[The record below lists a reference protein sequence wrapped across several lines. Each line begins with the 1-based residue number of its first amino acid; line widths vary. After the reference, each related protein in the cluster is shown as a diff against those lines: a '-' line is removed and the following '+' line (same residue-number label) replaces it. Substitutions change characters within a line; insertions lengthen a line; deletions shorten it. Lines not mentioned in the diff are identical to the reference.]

1 MAALALPFRHAGR
14 TLRGRTALA
23 LGLVLVAISVHSL
36 GYNALFEDPTMW
48 GALGL
53 AACVAGARG
62 SGDDSSDREGLA

>member
-1 MAALALPFRHAGR
+1 M
-14 TLRGRTALA
+14 
-23 LGLVLVAISVHSL
+23 HSL

-62 SGDDSSDREGLA
+62 TGDESSDREVLA